1 MLAFFS
7 ITDSGPRSENETTY
21 YDITEIF
28 EMGKMASLFFNKT
41 GRIAFYLCLTIYLY
55 GDLAIYGAAV
65 AKSLR
70 FVNGDIQ
77 VWKVRKLDDNRI
89 SIRILVASFSIRTF
103 KWILSS

>member
-1 MLAFFS
+1 
-7 ITDSGPRSENETTY
+7 
-21 YDITEIF
+21 
-28 EMGKMASLFFNKT
+28 MGKMASLFFNKT

-77 VWKVRKLDDNRI
+77 QKIYTYHIFSNL
-89 SIRILVASFSIRTF
+89 IL
-103 KWILSS
+103 ILIICSNWHFNCCNILHLIGTSSNKIKKYLLF

>member
-1 MLAFFS
+1 MINTCFFS

-77 VWKVRKLDDNRI
+77 VWKVELVSKELNHLAA
-89 SIRILVASFSIRTF
+89 ILHVYAGGLIFMR
-103 KWILSS
+103 